1 MNKKLPPPDDDEALA
16 QAVRASARQIWQ
28 AGLGAFAKAQK
39 EGGTSFTRLVR
50 DGSELQRYAR
60 EVEEATDTVGRSAE
74 RAKRRGTSS
83 WNQLEQVFEERVAR
97 ALARIGAPAPA
108 EVEALRQ
115 RVAELEAKLAELAE
129 RLPPAPRAKR
139 KKAAG

>member
-1 MNKKLPPPDDDEALA
+1 MTKKLPPPDDDEALA
-16 QAVRASARQIWQ
+16 QAVRASAKQIWQ

-97 ALARIGAPAPA
+97 ALARIGAPVAA
-108 EVEALRQ
+108 DVEALQ
-115 RVAELEAKLAELAE
+115 GRVAELEAQRAELAR
-129 RLPPAPRAKR
+129 RLPPADETTDE
-139 KKAAG
+139 GG